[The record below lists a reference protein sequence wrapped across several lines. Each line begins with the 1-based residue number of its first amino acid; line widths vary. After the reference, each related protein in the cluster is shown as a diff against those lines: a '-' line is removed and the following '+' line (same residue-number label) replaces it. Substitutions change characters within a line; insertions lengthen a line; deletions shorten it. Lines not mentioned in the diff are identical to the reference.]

1 MDPTQIINV
10 TTEVDDDDKTIVT
23 SNQTQDLS
31 NLLKGHATTG
41 TTIAATAQQL
51 FGAPNPQYLNVIA
64 IAALQA
70 IADTGATSIF
80 IMEGTPCKNIHPAIC
95 PLTINLPDGTKV
107 KSTHTCN
114 ITIPGLPKVLVGH
127 VVPKLTIALLIG
139 IRVLCD
145 AGCKVLFTKNKCDV
159 WYNGNIILCGK
170 KDPSTDLWMLPINTD
185 IEEGTQSIDEPTS
198 ALLDLQVQTVQSES
212 HTRWCDQNCTKSKHA
227 SRIRHSLVCPPPK
240 KRTTLPSD
248 AHDGVAHVASFT
260 HSIKTRANGVKFA
273 HQSLCNPKISTLLKA
288 V

>member
-1 MDPTQIINV
+1 MNA
-10 TTEVDDDDKTIVT
+10 TTKVNNDDKSIVT
-23 SNQTQDLS
+23 LNRMQDLS
-31 NLLKGHATTG
+31 NVPKGHVTKG
-41 TTIAATAQQL
+41 TTISTAAQQL
-51 FGAPNPQYLNVIA
+51 FGAQNPQYLNAIA
-64 IAALQA
+64 IAASQA

-80 IMEGTPCKNIHPAIC
+80 IMEGTPCKNLCPAIR

-107 KSTHTCN
+107 KLTHMCDV
-114 ITIPGLPKVLVGH
+114 TIPGLPKVLVGH

-145 AGCKVLFTKNKCDV
+145 AGCKVLFTKNKCNV
-159 WYNGNIILCGK
+159 WYNGKIILCGN
-170 KDPSTDLWMLPINTD
+170 KDPSTDLWTLPINTD
-185 IEEGTQSIDEPTS
+185 IEEGTQSINEPTS
-198 ALLDLQVQTVQSES
+198 APPQTV
-212 HTRWCDQNCTKSKHA
+212 
-227 SRIRHSLVCPPPK
+227 CPTPK

-288 V
+288 I

>member
-1 MDPTQIINV
+1 M
-10 TTEVDDDDKTIVT
+10 
-23 SNQTQDLS
+23 
-31 NLLKGHATTG
+31 LKGHATTG
-41 TTIAATAQQL
+41 TTIAATARQL
-51 FGAPNPQYLNVIA
+51 FGKPNPQYFNAIA

-70 IADTGATSIF
+70 IADTGTTSIF
-80 IMEGTPCKNIHPAIC
+80 IMEGTPCKNLRPAIC

-107 KSTHTCN
+107 TSTHTCD

-127 VVPKLTIALLIG
+127 VVPKLTIASLIG

-145 AGCKVLFTKNKCDV
+145 AGCKVLFTKTKCNV
-159 WYNGNIILCGK
+159 WYNGNVILSGK

-185 IEEGTQSIDEPTS
+185 IEKVTKFINEPTIAPS
-198 ALLDLQVQTVQSES
+198 QA
-212 HTRWCDQNCTKSKHA
+212 
-227 SRIRHSLVCPPPK
+227 VCPPKHKIQNWKITPLIHQTQQTHQRK
-240 KRTTLPSD
+240 IQNLKMMPSTYTTLTSD

-273 HQSLCNPKISTLLKA
+273 HQSLCNPKISTSLKA

>member
-1 MDPTQIINV
+1 MSNV
-10 TTEVDDDDKTIVT
+10 
-23 SNQTQDLS
+23 
-31 NLLKGHATTG
+31 LKGHVTTG

-51 FGAPNPQYLNVIA
+51 FGAPNPQYLNAIA
-64 IAALQA
+64 IAASQA

-80 IMEGTPCKNIHPAIC
+80 IMEGTRCKNIRPAKR

-107 KSTHTCN
+107 KSTHTCD
-114 ITIPGLPKVLVGH
+114 ITIPGLPKVQVGH
-127 VVPKLTIALLIG
+127 VVPKLTIASLIG

-145 AGCKVLFTKNKCDV
+145 AGCKVLFTKTKCNV
-159 WYNGNIILCGK
+159 WYNGNIVLCRK

-185 IEEGTQSIDEPTS
+185 IEEGTQSIDIPTS
-198 ALLDLQVQTVQSES
+198 APSQM
-212 HTRWCDQNCTKSKHA
+212 
-227 SRIRHSLVCPPPK
+227 VCPPPK

-260 HSIKTRANGVKFA
+260 HSVKTKANNVKFA